1 MSLLMSRRGLAAL
14 GLATLAIS
22 SGACRREPESPPLV
36 IDARPKVPAA
46 APVATA
52 PPAPA
57 PAVAPAAAPAP
68 TTPTPEPAAAAEPG
82 GDAAVEI
89 MGAIQLPPG
98 PTPRGKLVA
107 MIAQGDCLEASAK
120 ILRRVPI
127 TDEGSFFTVVL
138 VPPSSSLT
146 VCAAA
151 ETAPGR
157 AASVY
162 GKADK
167 PLAVGTKSAQE
178 FRDVAVVL
186 NAGPPRLFP
195 PSPAR

>member
-1 MSLLMSRRGLAAL
+1 MCTRGLAAL
-14 GLATLAIS
+14 GLFSLAIS
-22 SGACRREPESPPLV
+22 SGACRREPEAPPLV
-36 IDARPKVPAA
+36 IDARPKA
-46 APVATA
+46 APPTATA

-68 TTPTPEPAAAAEPG
+68 TGTAAPALAAAEPD

-89 MGAIQLPPG
+89 MGAVQLPPG
-98 PTPRGKLVA
+98 PLPRGKLVA

-138 VPPSSSLT
+138 VAPPASLT

-151 ETAPGR
+151 EPGPGR
-157 AASVY
+157 PATVY
-162 GKADK
+162 GKSAK
-167 PLAVGTKSAQE
+167 PLAVGPKAAQE
-178 FRDVAVVL
+178 FRDVGVVL
-186 NAGPPRLFP
+186 AASPPHQFP
-195 PSPAR
+195 PSLLH